1 MSDQLFAAEYPA
13 GLPIGDGWM
22 PAPSTDEIRFPYD
35 GSLVSRGIQLGVD
48 LQPAAGGGSGRCAGR
63 AGWSRLPGRA
73 GLRRPMSSR

>member
-13 GLPIGDGWM
+13 GLPIGDGWV

-48 LQPAAGGGSGRCAGR
+48 LQPAC
-63 AGWSRLPGRA
+63 GWW
-73 GLRRPMSSR
+73 